1 MSEKA
6 RSRTVGE
13 IMSQPVVT
21 AVPSQTVQQ
30 AARLMHRAK
39 VGSVVVV
46 DDERPIGILTERDL
60 VRYASSSPGSSFGL
74 VSDWMARDPQT
85 VTPDVRV
92 ETALNLLAERGFRHM
107 PVVSD
112 DRVVGV
118 VSMRDLMKIAE
129 IQAIGTPAIEVPK
142 GLKGVVVAETE
153 VGDVRGVE
161 GFYHYREY
169 SAVDLAQQCSL
180 EEVWH
185 LLYEGRLP
193 NRQEL
198 SDFTAT
204 IHKHRV
210 LPDDLKAV
218 LPAVAGMGTDFVPL
232 DALRS
237 ALSLVCS
244 SWGFR
249 PWIDLGQGLLKEQ
262 ALRLCS
268 VVPTLIMALHRLSQG
283 EEPLDPHPDL
293 GYAANYLYMWKGEEP
308 SSEHTRAI
316 EQYLTSTIDH
326 GFNASTFT
334 ARVVTSTGADL
345 GAAVVAALGSL
356 SGPLHGGAPSR
367 ALEMLDAIK
376 RPEDADQWIRSA
388 VNEGRRIMG
397 FGHPVYKTDDPR
409 SRLLRGIAEQ
419 LGGPRVA
426 FAKYI
431 ESRVVAILQELKPGR
446 QLYANVEFYASIVM
460 ERLGLTPDL
469 FTPTFACSRTIGWTS
484 HILEQAADNRIIRPS
499 GRYIGTPPPQP
510 VPPLDQR

>member
-1 MSEKA
+1 MTETP
-6 RSRTVGE
+6 RGHTVGA
-13 IMSQPVVT
+13 IMSYPVVT
-21 AVPSQTVQQ
+21 VEPSQTVQY
-30 AARLMHRAK
+30 AAQLMQEEG

-46 DDERPIGILTERDL
+46 LGARPIGILTERDL
-60 VRYASSSPGSSFGL
+60 VRFASAGPGALGDR
-74 VSDWMARDPQT
+74 VDQWMAPDPQT
-85 VTPDVRV
+85 VRPDSDVDA
-92 ETALNLLAERGFRHM
+92 ALNLLGERGFRHV

-112 DRVVGV
+112 GRLVGL

-129 IQAIGTPAIEVPK
+129 VRAFGTPAIEVPK
-142 GLKGVVVAETE
+142 GLKGVVVAETQ
-153 VGDVRGVE
+153 VGDVRGTE

-169 SAVDLAQQCSL
+169 SAVDLAQQCTL

-198 SDFTAT
+198 VDFTA
-204 IHKHRV
+204 RV
-210 LPDDLKAV
+210 RRLRVMPDDLKAI
-218 LPAVAGMGTDFVPL
+218 LPSIARMGTEFVPL
-232 DALRS
+232 EALRS
-237 ALSLVCS
+237 AISLLCS
-244 SWGFR
+244 AWGFR
-249 PWIDLGQGLLKEQ
+249 PWLELGQDVLKEQ
-262 ALRLCS
+262 ALRVCA
-268 VVPTLIMALHRLSQG
+268 VVPTLIMALHRLNKG
-283 EEPLDPHPDL
+283 EEPVDPHPDL
-293 GYAANYLYMWKGEEP
+293 GYAANYLYMYRGSEP
-308 SSEHTRAI
+308 SELHARAI

-376 RPEDADQWIRSA
+376 RPEDADEWIRSA
-388 VNEGRRIMG
+388 VKEGRRIMG

-409 SRLLRGIAEQ
+409 SLMLRGIAEQ
-419 LGGPRVA
+419 LDGPRVE
-426 FAKYI
+426 FAKYV
-431 ESRVVAILQELKPGR
+431 ESRVVEILKELKPGR

-460 ERLGLTPDL
+460 ESVGLPPDL
-469 FTPTFACSRTIGWTS
+469 FTPTFASSRAIGWTS

-499 GRYIGTPPPQP
+499 GRYIGTDPPHP